1 MNEYNCKLCI
11 FDLDGTLIDT
21 IDDLGESVS
30 YALTTLGLPTRTRE
44 EYLSF
49 VGNGTYLLVQR
60 SLPEE
65 LKENTE
71 ILDKAFKLF
80 SDHYDKNYA
89 NKTAPYEGI
98 LEVVEELKNSGVKVA
113 CFTNKPQEFAVPL
126 ANKFFKEGTFEF
138 VYGVREGYPKKPD
151 PAVELDIM
159 ANLGVSAEETIH
171 IGDSDVDVH
180 TAKNAGVKC
189 IACTWGFRSEE
200 SLVKCD
206 PEFLARK
213 PQDILKILSKK
224 VEI

>member
-1 MNEYNCKLCI
+1 MSNYNCKLCI

-21 IDDLGESVS
+21 IDDLGASVS
-30 YALTTLGLPTRTRE
+30 HALTTLGLPIRTRE

-60 SLPEE
+60 SLPDE
-65 LKENTE
+65 LKQNTE
-71 ILDKAFKLF
+71 VLNKAFKLF
-80 SDHYDKNYA
+80 SDHYDQNYA
-89 NKTAPYEGI
+89 NKTAPYNGI
-98 LEVVEELKNSGVKVA
+98 SETVEELKNSGVKLA
-113 CFTNKPQEFAVPL
+113 CFTNKPQEFAEPL
-126 ANKFFKEGTFEF
+126 CKLFFKEGTFEF
-138 VYGVREGYPKKPD
+138 VYGTREGYPKKPN

-159 ANLGVSAEETIH
+159 RALGVSAKETVH
-171 IGDSDVDVH
+171 IGDSDVDVF

-200 SLVKCD
+200 SLAACN

-213 PQDILKILSKK
+213 PQDILKILQEK